1 MDQQG
6 MDLVVSKMSDQW
18 VTDCYCRE
26 LLKVKAILHFRGK
39 INLGQANRELLKR
52 YRQELQQR
60 RLIVPRLNFRV
71 HSS

>member
-1 MDQQG
+1 MSQQV

-26 LLKVKAILHFRGK
+26 LLKVKAMLHFQGK
-39 INLGQANRELLKR
+39 IHLGQANGELLKR
-52 YRQELQQR
+52 CRQELQQR
-60 RLIVPRLNFRV
+60 GLIVPRLNFRM